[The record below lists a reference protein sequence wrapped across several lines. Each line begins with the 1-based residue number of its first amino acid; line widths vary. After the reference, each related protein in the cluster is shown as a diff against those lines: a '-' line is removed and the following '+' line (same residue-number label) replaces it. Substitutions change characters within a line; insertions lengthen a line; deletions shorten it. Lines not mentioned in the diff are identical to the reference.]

1 MNWPTAILVLGVLTL
16 ALSLWASIVA
26 FRHERT
32 KLNFD
37 TSHVEEVR
45 ALVSRYEQLAAG
57 TLDAQTRAAAD
68 VAELR
73 VRTASIEQI
82 LRTVD

>member
-1 MNWPTAILVLGVLTL
+1 MDWPEVILILGILTL
-16 ALSLWASIVA
+16 ALCVWAAAVS
-26 FRHERT
+26 FRHERA
-32 KLNFD
+32 KLSLD

-45 ALVSRYEQLAAG
+45 ALVGRFEQLASG

-68 VAELR
+68 AAETRARVA
-73 VRTASIEQI
+73 AIEQI